1 MHKGLVWVCIVTAG
15 LLAGCGGG
23 GGGGGGAANVGSNP
37 SIPSNSAAAC
47 AGTQCTSFSGVVN
60 SGPGTLAPAGTTLTG
75 TNPANGTVCAGAVTT
90 SAGDYVMALTELATN
105 PQCANVS
112 GLLVAAPSVH
122 ASTTCYIGQA
132 TPCNLSP
139 ATAAQIASFAG
150 TWSASYTSSGDQG
163 TCAIVV
169 VSSGAVQQAN
179 CTSTTSGQ
187 AFKLSGVLTP
197 SSTNPSQGIFAG
209 TATTGA
215 TYQGTFVLSQGGGSV
230 SNGTWSNTATN
241 ISGTWTATLP

>member
-1 MHKGLVWVCIVTAG
+1 MHKGLVLVCIVAAG

-23 GGGGGGAANVGSNP
+23 GGGGTNAVSNP
-37 SIPSNSAAAC
+37 STPSNSAAAC
-47 AGTQCTSFSGVVN
+47 TGSQCTSFSGLVT
-60 SGPGTLAPAGTTLTG
+60 SGPNTPAPAGTQLTG
-75 TNPANGTVCAGAVTT
+75 TNPANGTICAGAVTN

-112 GLLVAAPSVH
+112 GLVVAAPSVN
-122 ASTTCYIGQA
+122 ASTTCYVGQA
-132 TPCNLSP
+132 TPCNVSP
-139 ATAAQIASFAG
+139 ATAAQIATFTG
-150 TWSASYTSSGDQG
+150 TWSAIYTSSSDQG
-163 TCAIVV
+163 TCTIIVA
-169 VSSGAVQQAN
+169 SSGAVNQAN
-179 CTSTTSGQ
+179 CTSTSSGQ

-230 SNGTWSNTATN
+230 SNGTWSNTTTN
-241 ISGTWTATLP
+241 TKGTWTATLP

>member
-23 GGGGGGAANVGSNP
+23 GGGGTSAVSNP
-37 SIPSNSAAAC
+37 STTSNSAAAC
-47 AGTQCTSFSGVVN
+47 TGTQCTSFSGLVTA
-60 SGPGTLAPAGTTLTG
+60 GPNTPAPVGTPLTG
-75 TNPANGTVCAGAVTT
+75 TNPANGTICAGAVTNP
-90 SAGDYVMALTELATN
+90 AGDYVMALTELATN

-112 GLLVAAPSVH
+112 GLVVAAPSVH

-132 TPCNLSP
+132 TPCNVSP
-139 ATAAQIASFAG
+139 ATAAQIATFTG
-150 TWSASYTSSGDQG
+150 PWSASYTSSSDQG
-163 TCAIVV
+163 TCTIIVA
-169 VSSGAVQQAN
+169 SSGAVNQAN

-187 AFKLSGVLTP
+187 AFNLSGVLTP
-197 SSTNPSQGIFAG
+197 SSSNASQGIFAG

-230 SNGTWSNTATN
+230 SNGTWSNTTTN
-241 ISGTWTATLP
+241 TSGTWTATLP